1 MEVLYVQ
8 AMLKYKLAIFDL
20 DGTLSDS
27 FPWFLR
33 VINSVADKHGFRRVE
48 DHDIDTL
55 RGKSSREIVKFMNV
69 PYWRL
74 PAIARDV
81 RRMKS
86 EALTD
91 IPLFPGVDRMLR
103 KLSDKGVVLAVVSS
117 NSESNVRTALGDNA
131 GLMSHY
137 ACGASLFGK
146 AANFKA
152 TLKKAGIAASHAI
165 CIGDEVRDGE
175 AAHKARIA
183 FGAVSWGYAKVEAL
197 RKVAPVT
204 VFQTVEDIVS
214 DLT

>member
-117 NSESNVRTALGDNA
+117 DSAIQCQNGAWRQCRADVSLCLRCVAVRKG
-131 GLMSHY
+131 
-137 ACGASLFGK
+137 
-146 AANFKA
+146 
-152 TLKKAGIAASHAI
+152 
-165 CIGDEVRDGE
+165 
-175 AAHKARIA
+175 
-183 FGAVSWGYAKVEAL
+183 
-197 RKVAPVT
+197 RK
-204 VFQTVEDIVS
+204 F
-214 DLT
+214 